1 MTKPETSAERA
12 NREKLEAE
20 KIKAETG
27 NGNQDDEN
35 GLAEREKA
43 TRDVIKIL
51 RDETS
56 EEASGTT
63 DKTEPKPRTTET
75 EEQTNRDGDK
85 KWWKEINW
93 KELIGLITINLIV
106 AIVSVATNNAIIGIP
121 VILVIIGSYIV
132 WRQAKE
138 QKTSEIK
145 LRYIIIMEMPTVIV
159 VELLLSGIA
168 ITLFN
173 WWGLTLIGMA
183 GISFAYFLTKIPAE
197 PPHVGLVKIWGKRIP
212 VKKEEGWILTAPC
225 FPFFYEIIQIKV
237 EKINLDFVFADI
249 RTRADPELIESLD
262 SAKKIRKRQKS
273 RRKGKE
279 KEKPRAG
286 GEVSANISLTYTPD
300 YKSKNAGQR
309 LISFLN
315 SGGEEGVRDI
325 IKDLIEEDVRE
336 MSRDHSWEE
345 FTFSAGELTCR
356 LITKLTGQKAL
367 LKDLQQDLQGLRKEL
382 QTNGLPDVADL
393 GILLSRFTVGKVK
406 EQGELATAA
415 ESFAKEVQERRG
427 EEIELAF
434 VIEQTKKLRNLGID
448 PGEALDGV
456 QIERGKATKD
466 VKSYRGLGLEK
477 FAETLGKSL
486 GDNIIETLLG
496 GKKKEK

>member
-1 MTKPETSAERA
+1 MVIDKD
-12 NREKLEAE
+12 NRK
-20 KIKAETG
+20 
-27 NGNQDDEN
+27 
-35 GLAEREKA
+35 
-43 TRDVIKIL
+43 
-51 RDETS
+51 
-56 EEASGTT
+56 
-63 DKTEPKPRTTET
+63 
-75 EEQTNRDGDK
+75 DK
-85 KWWKEINW
+85 KWWKQIEL
-93 KELIGLITINLIV
+93 KELIGLIAINFIV
-106 AIVSVATNNAIIGIP
+106 VIVSIITNNAIIGIP

-138 QKTSEIK
+138 QKTDEIK

-159 VELLLSGIA
+159 VELLISGIA
-168 ITLFN
+168 VTLFN

-183 GISFAYFLTKIPAE
+183 GIFFAYFLTKIPAE

-225 FPFFYEIIQIKV
+225 FPFFYEIIRIKV
-237 EKINLDFVFADI
+237 KKINLDFVFSDI
-249 RTRADPELIESLD
+249 RTRADPELIGLIDLSRK
-262 SAKKIRKRQKS
+262 SQRRTKRQK
-273 RRKGKE
+273 RGGKEE

-286 GEVSANISLTYTPD
+286 GEVSTNISLTYTPD

-415 ESFAKEVQERRG
+415 ESFAKEVQQRRG

-434 VIEQTKKLRNLGID
+434 VIDQTKKLRDLGID

-486 GDNIIETLLG
+486 GDGVVETLFKS
-496 GKKKEK
+496 KKKEK